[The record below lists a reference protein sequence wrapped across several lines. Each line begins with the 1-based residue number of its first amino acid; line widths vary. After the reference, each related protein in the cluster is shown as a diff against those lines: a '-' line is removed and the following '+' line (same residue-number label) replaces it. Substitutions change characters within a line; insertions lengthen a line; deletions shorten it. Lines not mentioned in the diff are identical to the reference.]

1 MPKPLLMIYD
11 LPAPF
16 DILILIPQFI
26 SLAGIIWSLR
36 YFSLYEFAGINQVL
50 RWKNNSYNEN
60 ELDEKLTLRIEGP
73 YKYSRHPLYFFII
86 AFMLFRPAMNLFY
99 LVFTICTTVYFYI
112 GSIYEEKKLT
122 EAFGERYK
130 DYIKNVSRIIPFSF
144 RRNRQ

>member
-16 DILILIPQFI
+16 DIIILIPQFI
-26 SLAGIIWSLR
+26 ALAGVIWSLR

-50 RWKNNSYNEN
+50 RWKNNLYNEN

-86 AFMLFRPAMNLFY
+86 AFMFFRPAMNLFY

-112 GSIYEEKKLT
+112 GSIYEEKKLA
-122 EAFGERYK
+122 EAFGERYIS
-130 DYIKNVSRIIPFSF
+130 YMRSVSRIIPFTF
-144 RRNRQ
+144 RRNE